1 MDSPPI
7 CDTPLTIFQS
17 GTIASLRGFM
27 VFPNDCEKAEIV
39 AGHEIAE
46 RLAHAGPEAHMRVS
60 PALHCYLHSQTTK
73 FPPLFVEATREA
85 YRGSASR
92 LSRGS
97 SGSVWSKRA

>member
-1 MDSPPI
+1 
-7 CDTPLTIFQS
+7 
-17 GTIASLRGFM
+17 
-27 VFPNDCEKAEIV
+27 
-39 AGHEIAE
+39 
-46 RLAHAGPEAHMRVS
+46 MRVS

-97 SGSVWSKRA
+97 VAPSPPAHPSSRR